1 MSDTEGEAVHV
12 TTDEFAAYVDGTVST
27 DERIRIDGHLASCL
41 SCAKELLALSRLT
54 KRSATRRYIKV
65 VLPAAAAAA
74 IVLFLVNPPNTV
86 APANPILRGGADV
99 TETAVPVEV
108 VTPASGQQINRD
120 ELRFIWRSLGNQ
132 TNYRFTL
139 TTAEGEGIWITD
151 TADTTLAVPP
161 TLSIEP
167 NLSYIWYV
175 DALLLDG
182 TAATSGI
189 RRFTLT
195 Q

>member
-27 DERIRIDGHLASCL
+27 DERVRIDGHLASCL

-74 IVLFLVNPPNTV
+74 IVLFLVNPPSTI
-86 APANPILRGGADV
+86 APANPILRDAADV
-99 TETAVPVEV
+99 TETTVPVEV

-161 TLSIEP
+161 TLSMEP

-195 Q
+195 R

>member
-1 MSDTEGEAVHV
+1 MSDIEGEVAHV
-12 TTDEFAAYVDGTVST
+12 TTDEFAAYVDGAVSS

-41 SCAKELLALSRLT
+41 SCAEELLAVSRLT
-54 KRSATRRYIKV
+54 KRSATRRYIKI

-74 IVLFLVNPPNTV
+74 IVLVLVNPSNTIV
-86 APANPILRGGADV
+86 PTDPVLRDGADV
-99 TETAVPVEV
+99 TETTVPVEV
-108 VTPASGQQINRD
+108 VTPSSGQQIKRD

-139 TTAEGEGIWITD
+139 TTAEGEAIWTTD
-151 TADTTLAVPP
+151 TADTALAVPS

-182 TAATSGI
+182 TAATTGI

-195 Q
+195 R

>member
-1 MSDTEGEAVHV
+1 MSDTAGEAVHV
-12 TTDEFAAYVDGTVST
+12 TTDEFAAYADGTVST
-27 DERIRIDGHLASCL
+27 DERVRIDGHLASCL

-54 KRSATRRYIKV
+54 KRSATRRYIKI

-74 IVLFLVNPPNTV
+74 IVLVLVNPSNTIV
-86 APANPILRGGADV
+86 PTDPVLRDGADV
-99 TETAVPVEV
+99 TETTVPVEV
-108 VTPASGQQINRD
+108 VTPSSGQQIKRD

-139 TTAEGEGIWITD
+139 TTAEGEAIWTTD
-151 TADTTLAVPP
+151 TADTALAVPS

-182 TAATSGI
+182 TAATTGI

-195 Q
+195 R